1 MFQNDLK
8 IKIST
13 GSSRRSKTWLKQ
25 EMYWSDFVEK
35 LEHPIR
41 TEETLAEYM
50 GYRKAKQDEIKDVG
64 GFVGGEL
71 SGEQRRNENAGYR
84 YLITLDADH
93 IKPGGTDEVI
103 GILEN
108 LGCSYVVYSTRK
120 HEEAAP
126 RLRIILPLDQPA
138 SPDEYEPIA
147 RRAAEYIGMGIF
159 DPTTF
164 ETVRLMYWPSCSKD
178 SQYRFCYADKPFLS
192 KDGMLA
198 IYDNWRDITQW
209 PEVPGAVKLR
219 DRSIKKQ
226 GNPLEKKGIVGAFCK
241 TYTVEQAMDAFLG
254 GI

>member
-71 SGEQRRNENAGYR
+71 SGEQRRNENASYR

-103 GILEN
+103 GILET
-108 LGCSYVVYSTRK
+108 LVVLMWFTVPGSMKKQHRDFESFCHWISLLLRMNMSRSRDVPRSISEWVSLTR
-120 HEEAAP
+120 
-126 RLRIILPLDQPA
+126 Q
-138 SPDEYEPIA
+138 
-147 RRAAEYIGMGIF
+147 
-159 DPTTF
+159 
-164 ETVRLMYWPSCSKD
+164 
-178 SQYRFCYADKPFLS
+178 LS
-192 KDGMLA
+192 KQSD
-198 IYDNWRDITQW
+198 
-209 PEVPGAVKLR
+209 
-219 DRSIKKQ
+219 
-226 GNPLEKKGIVGAFCK
+226 
-241 TYTVEQAMDAFLG
+241 
-254 GI
+254 

>member
-41 TEETLAEYM
+41 TAETLAEYM

-126 RLRIILPLDQPA
+126 RLRIILPLNQPA

-147 RRAAEYIGMGIF
+147 RRGCRI
-159 DPTTF
+159 
-164 ETVRLMYWPSCSKD
+164 
-178 SQYRFCYADKPFLS
+178 YRQWVSLTRQLS
-192 KDGMLA
+192 KQSG
-198 IYDNWRDITQW
+198 
-209 PEVPGAVKLR
+209 
-219 DRSIKKQ
+219 
-226 GNPLEKKGIVGAFCK
+226 
-241 TYTVEQAMDAFLG
+241 
-254 GI
+254 

>member
-50 GYRKAKQDEIKDVG
+50 GYCKAKQDEIKDVG

-103 GILEN
+103 SILEN
-108 LGCSYVVYSTRK
+108 LCCSYVIYSTRK
-120 HEEAAP
+120 HEE
-126 RLRIILPLDQPA
+126 QH
-138 SPDEYEPIA
+138 PD
-147 RRAAEYIGMGIF
+147 
-159 DPTTF
+159 F
-164 ETVRLMYWPSCSKD
+164 ESFCHWISRFLQMNMSRSQDVLQSISEWVSLTQQHSKQ
-178 SQYRFCYADKPFLS
+178 S
-192 KDGMLA
+192 G
-198 IYDNWRDITQW
+198 
-209 PEVPGAVKLR
+209 
-219 DRSIKKQ
+219 
-226 GNPLEKKGIVGAFCK
+226 
-241 TYTVEQAMDAFLG
+241 
-254 GI
+254 